1 MWIGVGAAI
10 YFTGVS
16 MDTSERVDELE
27 ERYDFDYEIGE
38 DNIHPWGL
46 ELHNPVFIWSAVLI
60 VLFVIGSMLFPD
72 IAKSGLS
79 GAKNWV
85 INSFDWLFL
94 SAGNVFVLFSL
105 ALIFLPHGRIR
116 LGGEDAVPSFSR
128 LSWFAML
135 FAAGMGIGLMFWS
148 VAEPVGYF
156 TEWSGT
162 PLNTPGGDEAS
173 KTAAMGAVMYHWALH
188 PWAIYGVVA
197 LSLAFFAY
205 NKGMPLSIRSTF
217 YPLFGERVWGTL
229 GDVIDT
235 LAVVATIFG
244 LATSLGFGAQQ
255 AAGGIE
261 FLFDIPSNLPLQ
273 IGIVAGVTAVAL
285 VSVIRGIDG
294 GVKLL
299 SNINMGLAG
308 LLLLF
313 VIVAGSIVA
322 FAGNLLTTYTG
333 YGEYLLPLSNPFGRN
348 DETFYHS
355 WTIFYWAWWI
365 SWSPFVG
372 MFIARVSRGRTVR
385 EFLTAVLIVPTVV
398 TGIWMSAFGG
408 VGVDQALNGVGSLAS
423 GIQDSSLT
431 LFRMLENL
439 PLTAVTSF
447 LAIALV
453 LVFFVTS
460 SDSGSLVIDTITAGG
475 KTEAPTS
482 QRVFW
487 CAAEGFIAAA
497 LLMVGGSDALEA
509 LQSAA
514 VTTGLPFT
522 LILLLMCY
530 SVLKG
535 LNHEY
540 KLLKLK
546 DAETATG

>member
-1 MWIGVGAAI
+1 
-10 YFTGVS
+10 
-16 MDTSERVDELE
+16 MDTSERVEELE

-38 DNIHPWGL
+38 DNIHPFGL
-46 ELHNPVFIWSAVLI
+46 DLHNPVFIWSAVLI
-60 VLFVIGSMLFPD
+60 GLFVVGSMIFPEV
-72 IAKSGLS
+72 AKTGLA
-79 GAKNWV
+79 GARDWV

-94 SAGNVFVLFSL
+94 VAGNVFVVFC
-105 ALIFLPHGRIR
+105 LILICLPHGRVR
-116 LGGEDAVPSFSR
+116 LGGQDAEPEFS
-128 LSWFAML
+128 LPSWFAML

-162 PLNTPGGDEAS
+162 PLGVSGGDQQS
-173 KTAAMGAVMYHWALH
+173 KTAALGAVMYHWALH

-205 NKGMPLSIRSTF
+205 NKEMPLSIRSTF
-217 YPLFGERVWGTL
+217 YPMFGERVWGTL
-229 GDVIDT
+229 GDIIDT
-235 LAVVATIFG
+235 LAVLATIFG

-261 FLFDIPSNLPLQ
+261 FLFGVPANLPLEM
-273 IGIVAGVTAVAL
+273 GIIAGVTVVAL
-285 VSVIRGIDG
+285 ISVLRGIDG
-294 GVKLL
+294 GVKLI

-313 VIVAGSIVA
+313 VIIAGSAMA
-322 FAGNLLTTYTG
+322 FAGNLLTTFGG
-333 YGEYLLPLSNPFGRN
+333 YAEYILPLSNPVGR
-348 DETFYHS
+348 DDQTFYHS

-385 EFLTAVLIVPTVV
+385 EFLIAVLIVPTVV
-398 TGIWMSAFGG
+398 TGIWMTAFGG
-408 VGVDQALNGVGSLAS
+408 AGLDQALNGVGSLAG

-431 LFRMLENL
+431 LFRMLDNM
-439 PLTAVTSF
+439 PWTSVTSF
-447 LAIALV
+447 LAIVLV
-453 LVFFVTS
+453 LVFFITS

-475 KTEAPTS
+475 KTEAPVS

-497 LLMVGGSDALEA
+497 LLLVGGDDALSA
-509 LQSAA
+509 LQAA
-514 VTTGLPFT
+514 SVTTGLPFT
-522 LILLLMCY
+522 IVLLLMCY
-530 SVLKG
+530 SLLKG
-535 LNHEY
+535 INHEY
-540 KLLKLK
+540 KLLKLLDK
-546 DAETATG
+546 QEAKAT